1 MGRSAKS
8 SKRRGPKG
16 RPLRMGPVV
25 TFEGERANACV
36 TCGAVQHDKFDS
48 TLMCALGHATCF
60 ACVAAN
66 VQPHALCGHACNGFK
81 YRCAGCEVWLCI
93 NKTQELAM
101 MCGGH
106 AQARVRLD
114 EEEIDSRVFDAPG
127 AYATSAEEDEEDGEE
142 EEYTHSSSSS
152 SASDDYDGR
161 GCCPCEV
168 AKADDGGGERHDRTV
183 PVQLPRVC
191 RVDWAAG
198 RDQRAVRLAR
208 LRASLLGL

>member
-8 SKRRGPKG
+8 SKRRGPKA
-16 RPLRMGPVV
+16 RPLRMGPV
-25 TFEGERANACV
+25 TNFEGERANACV

-60 ACVAAN
+60 GCVAAS

-81 YRCAGCEVWLCI
+81 YRCAGCKIWLCI

-106 AQARVRLD
+106 ALARLRLD

-127 AYATSAEEDEEDGEE
+127 AYATSGEEEEEEE

-152 SASDDYDGR
+152 SASDDYDER
-161 GCCPCEV
+161 SCCPCE
-168 AKADDGGGERHDRTV
+168 AARAHGDDGECHDRTV

-191 RVDWAAG
+191 CVDWTTG
-198 RDQRAVRLAR
+198 REQRAVRLTR